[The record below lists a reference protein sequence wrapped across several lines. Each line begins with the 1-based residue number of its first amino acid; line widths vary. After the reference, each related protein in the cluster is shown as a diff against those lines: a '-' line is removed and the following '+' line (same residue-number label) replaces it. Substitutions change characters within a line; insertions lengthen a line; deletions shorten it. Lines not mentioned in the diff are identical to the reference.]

1 MAITKFSRNYH
12 EKMFPKYHSAFLE
25 TDPEFIERFDNFAF
39 DEVVNSDDLDD
50 KTRFIAILASLLGCQ
65 GVDEFSVML
74 GAAMNFGVT
83 PVEIRE
89 IVYQATAYL
98 GIGRVFPFLKV
109 MNKVFTEKGIKD
121 TSIQEIVDNASVAKG
136 TFYLYFKDKYEIR
149 DILIAKKSQKLF
161 SDALKSLRKNY
172 ISDFSDCI
180 IYIINYVID
189 ELTKNPL
196 LLKFISKNLSW
207 GVFSKTVLNL
217 HDKGAVDE
225 DSVYDLFIRGIEEN
239 NIKLSNP
246 DVTLFMIIELVGST
260 CFNSILYKEPLP
272 IEDYKPY
279 LYRTIRN
286 LIKDEEIKK

>member
-1 MAITKFSRNYH
+1 MKNDKE
-12 EKMFPKYHSAFLE
+12 EKETRLLNTAFKL
-25 TDPEFIERFDNFAF
+25 
-39 DEVVNSDDLDD
+39 
-50 KTRFIAILASLLGCQ
+50 
-65 GVDEFSVML
+65 
-74 GAAMNFGVT
+74 
-83 PVEIRE
+83 
-89 IVYQATAYL
+89 
-98 GIGRVFPFLKV
+98 
-109 MNKVFTEKGIKD
+109 FTEKGIKE

-149 DILIAKKSQKLF
+149 DILIVKKSQKLF

-217 HDKGAVDE
+217 YDKSSE
-225 DSVYDLFIRGIEEN
+225 EENSIYDLFIKESEKN
-239 NIKLSNP
+239 NIKFNNP
-246 DVTLFMIIELVGST
+246 EVILFMIIELVGST

-272 IEDYKPY
+272 IEEYKPY

-286 LIKDEEIKK
+286 LIKYEEI

>member
-1 MAITKFSRNYH
+1 MTIGQYFLQNLYKFIDQKSILCNNIIIFDIKFYLLYLIRRIIITMKNDKEEKESRLLNT
-12 EKMFPKYHSAFLE
+12 AFKL
-25 TDPEFIERFDNFAF
+25 
-39 DEVVNSDDLDD
+39 
-50 KTRFIAILASLLGCQ
+50 
-65 GVDEFSVML
+65 
-74 GAAMNFGVT
+74 
-83 PVEIRE
+83 
-89 IVYQATAYL
+89 
-98 GIGRVFPFLKV
+98 
-109 MNKVFTEKGIKD
+109 FTEKGLKE
-121 TSIQEIVDNASVAKG
+121 TSIQEIVDNANVAKG

-149 DILIAKKSQKLF
+149 DILIVKKSQKLF

-180 IYIINYVID
+180 IFIINYVID

-217 HDKGAVDE
+217 YDKSSEEE
-225 DSVYDLFIRGIEEN
+225 DSVYDLFIKESEKN
-239 NIKLSNP
+239 NIKFNNP
-246 DVTLFMIIELVGST
+246 EVILFMIIELVGST